1 MGFLQEMPPFP
12 RAGHP
17 CVCLFHTQDMITH
30 QMSVRK
36 VEEGIAL
43 VNSSKESIK
52 VVLLPEW

>member
-1 MGFLQEMPPFP
+1 MPPFP